1 MNLRQASSAC
11 SVCMASKFRSGMAR
25 LKKGVGI
32 SPYILTSYFGDIYMS
47 VQIGLNLLWMAP
59 CFVLFLQG
67 RGLYSPDLPVTMQLK
82 MGDIEL
88 LRLLPLRPSARIT
101 GVCQLAWFCFVFV
114 LHLPLH
120 FLFSFAEGGEVSFEG
135 YLSFQIMSPAEEI
148 QASRGYT

>member
-11 SVCMASKFRSGMAR
+11 SVYMASKFRSGMAR

-32 SPYILTSYFGDIYMS
+32 TLYI
-47 VQIGLNLLWMAP
+47 NLIFWRYLYVSSDWFKFALDDTVF
-59 CFVLFLQG
+59 CFVSLKG
-67 RGLYSPDLPVTMQLK
+67 RSLYSPDLPVTMQLK

-101 GVCQLAWFCFVFV
+101 GVCQLAWFCFV